1 MLGKRSVTIVAASA
15 LLLGGG
21 GAAFADDSLPGSD
34 TALVR
39 VTVPNQAAVDRLLN
53 SYDVVEYKHVEDDGS
68 ISLNIDTT
76 AAEREALREK
86 GYTIGRTVEDATTR
100 AGAAA
105 ERDEARAAESLAR
118 DIARSGRT
126 SGVKLEGKAVVPVP
140 GETVIQRANMF
151 TNYAGTFL
159 YVEAHNK
166 GVIQTGTGNGTGRT
180 LALSFAGADGVFGA
194 ATNMGVFRDTDPTP
208 DVYMYHRQL
217 IRLTDAA
224 ASIPA
229 DQMTVRVAAV
239 ATGGAT
245 TSTDTYKVTE
255 WVGGGLPPHVA
266 NFQKGFF
273 SRYMD
278 PTEVRANLDA
288 LAAEYPNLVTPVN
301 LPHLT
306 NGYQRKSQATM
317 NGTTGI
323 GSTPAAIL
331 GPLLIN
337 TTGEITAA
345 QPVASIPFTGVAGQ
359 SIRAI
364 VNGIPGGSTDFIL
377 AIKDPAGTVLQS
389 IDTGTSPETVN
400 QVLPTSG
407 TYTYEISGF
416 QGDLGDFTFTL
427 QEVQYSAVVL
437 TSKEWGHLGG
447 DEITAEFKNPG
458 VANSPLSVDVT
469 GKDIAVNLATSDT
482 GALTSTAAQV
492 VAAIN
497 AKPEAAALVSATT
510 FRGNLGGAV
519 APARAK
525 VNLDDFLNA
534 PGHVQRGPFQQRVY
548 RIGAVRD
555 GSKPA
560 VFLYCQQHA
569 REWTTPLS
577 CMESA
582 NQLVRNYALDPHVKE
597 LLDNVEVF
605 ILASVNPDGSHYSSY
620 DFNSQRKNM
629 TNRCP
634 VTGNSDP
641 AARNAWGVDLNRNNT
656 QYTLF
661 DGYFG
666 ASTSCTSEV
675 YSGPEEASEPEIRNE
690 QWVAETFPNIKFANN
705 VHSYGGYFMW
715 APGSYI
721 GNGRVTAPAPNI
733 GIEKYFFDAGEKVL
747 ARIKEHRGT
756 VILPERTGPIADVL
770 YSAAG
775 NSADEQYY
783 RRGIIAYS
791 FETGAN
797 RFVINAAGQTQQIE
811 TGFQPCFAGV
821 GTGGSA
827 NSNAQTCQ
835 NPPDARSA
843 LLNEG
848 REQAMEF
855 AAGNFGMVES
865 AYDYAK
871 DTTAPSTSIEYSA
884 AQTDGAPINYRFVWN
899 DEAAVIRYTT
909 DGTTPTLASPTY
921 NNQRARSIGEV
932 LTLNTPGAYTIKWIA
947 TDIKGNSSPVQTQRL
962 LVAADDADGTVGG
975 SVPATLS
982 LTLGQAAAFPPFTPG
997 VDGVYNASTTANV
1010 ISSAGDGALSVS
1022 DPSSTNTGKLMNG
1035 TFTLAQPLQV
1045 SATSAGGTG
1054 GAFAPVGGSAAPTSV
1069 LTYNGPK
1076 SNDQVTVNFRQTIGR
1091 TEALRTGAYSKT
1103 LTFTLSTTQ
1112 P

>member
-1 MLGKRSVTIVAASA
+1 MVGKRSVTIVTAAA

-21 GAAFADDSLPGSD
+21 GSALADDNLPGGD

-39 VTVPNQAAVDRLLN
+39 VTVPNQAAVDKLLT

-76 AAEREALREK
+76 AAQRAALREK
-86 GYTIGRTVEDATTR
+86 GYTIGRTVENAATR
-100 AGAAA
+100 AAAAA
-105 ERDEARAAESLAR
+105 ERDATRAAEGLAR
-118 DIARSGRT
+118 DLARSGVTR
-126 SGVKLEGKAVVPVP
+126 GAKLDGKSAVSVP
-140 GETVIQRANMF
+140 GETVIQRANTF
-151 TNYAGTFL
+151 TNYAGRFL

-180 LALSFAGADGVFGA
+180 LAVSFAGADGVFSTP
-194 ATNMGVFRDTDPTP
+194 TNMGVFRDTDPNP

-217 IRLTDAA
+217 IRLTGAA

-239 ATGGAT
+239 ATTGGPEV
-245 TSTDTYKVTE
+245 SSDTFKVTE
-255 WVGGGLPPHVA
+255 WLGSTLPPHVA

-301 LPHLT
+301 LPNLT
-306 NGYQRKSQATM
+306 NGYQRKSQANM
-317 NGTTGI
+317 AGTTGI
-323 GSTPAAIL
+323 GSTPPTVL
-331 GPLLIN
+331 GPNIVS

-345 QPVASIPFTGVAGQ
+345 NPVASIPYTGTAGQ
-359 SIRAI
+359 TIRAT
-364 VNGIPGGSTDFIL
+364 VNGIPGGSTDFIFN
-377 AIKDPAGTVLQS
+377 IKDPAGTLLQS
-389 IDTGTSPETVN
+389 IDTGTSPEIIT
-400 QVLPTSG
+400 QTLGAG
-407 TYTYEISGF
+407 TYTFEILGF
-416 QGDLGDFTFTL
+416 EGDLGDFTFTI
-427 QEVQYSAVVL
+427 QNVIGGPINTVVL
-437 TSKEWGHLGG
+437 TSKAWGHEGG
-447 DEITAEFKNPG
+447 DLVTAEFRNPG
-458 VANSPLSVDVT
+458 ANSSPLSVAVT
-469 GKDIAVNLATSDT
+469 GMDILVNLGTDGT
-482 GALTSTAAQV
+482 GALNSTAAQV
-492 VAAIN
+492 VDAIN
-497 AKPEAAALVSATT
+497 ASPAASALVTANTYRGSA
-510 FRGNLGGAV
+510 GAGFV
-519 APARAK
+519 QPRAK

-534 PGHVQRGPFQQRVY
+534 PAHVQRGPFQQRVY
-548 RIGAVRD
+548 RIGSARD
-555 GSKPA
+555 GSKVG

-582 NQLVRNYALDPHVKE
+582 NQLVRNYATDPHVKE

-629 TNRCP
+629 TSQCP

-641 AARNAWGVDLNRNNT
+641 AGRNTWGTDLNRNNT

-666 ASTSCTSEV
+666 ASSSCTSET
-675 YSGPEEASEPEIRNE
+675 YSGPAEASEPEIKNE
-690 QWVAETFPNIKFANN
+690 HWVAETFPNIKFANN

-775 NSADEQYY
+775 NSADENYY

-797 RFVINAAGQTQQIE
+797 RFITNPTTGAVSQIE
-811 TGFQPCFAGV
+811 TGFQPCFAGT
-821 GTGGSA
+821 GTGGGTGNCNA
-827 NSNAQTCQ
+827 N
-835 NPPDARSA
+835 
-843 LLNEG
+843 LINEG
-848 REQAMEF
+848 RDQAMEF

-871 DTTAPSTSIEYSA
+871 DVTPPSTSIEYSA
-884 AQTDGAPINYRFVWN
+884 AQTDGAPINYRFNW
-899 DEAAVIRYTT
+899 DGEAAVIYYTT
-909 DGTTPTLASPTY
+909 DGTTPTLASTTY

-932 LTLNTPGAYTIKWIA
+932 LTLSTPGAYTVKWMA
-947 TDIKGNSSPVQTQRL
+947 VDIKGNQSAVKSQRL

-975 SVPATLS
+975 TVPPTLS
-982 LTLGQAAAFPPFTPG
+982 LTLGTPAAFGAFTPG
-997 VDGVYNASTTANV
+997 VDGTYNASTTANV
-1010 ISSAGDGALSVS
+1010 ISSAGDGVLSVA
-1022 DPSSTNTGKLMNG
+1022 DPSSTNTGKLVNG
-1035 TFTLAQPLQV
+1035 AFTLAQPLNV

-1054 GAFAPVGGSAAPTSV
+1054 GAFAPVGGSAAPTNV

-1076 SNDQVTVNFRQTIGR
+1076 SNDQVTLNFRQTIGR
-1091 TEALRTGAYSKT
+1091 TEALRTGSYSKT
-1103 LTFTLSTTQ
+1103 LTFTLSTTN